1 MRIEINL
8 LGEKRKRKGG
18 GGFQMPDFAGL
29 VKQVKDPLLLGAI
42 AAWAVA
48 VVVIGFMFVTLQRS
62 VAAQS
67 ELADRTRQEDAR
79 YRTLIRQKM
88 RSTALRDSLVLEL
101 DAIRSIDADRFT
113 WPHILDEVTKALPD
127 YTWLTS
133 VSALAST
140 VPPGMEADSTY
151 VPPLQVQIEG
161 ETSDISAMT
170 RFVRNLQNSPWI
182 ASVSIGQNSQVESDG
197 QVVTAFSVTAVY
209 QVADSSY
216 IRTVPVAESVR

>member
-8 LGEKRKRKGG
+8 LGEKKKRRGG
-18 GGFQMPDFAGL
+18 GGLQLPDFGDL
-29 VKQVKDPLLLGAI
+29 FKQVKDPLLLGAI
-42 AAWAVA
+42 GAWAVA

-62 VAAQS
+62 VAAQN
-67 ELADRTRQEDAR
+67 ELAERTRQEDAR
-79 YRTLIRQKM
+79 YRTLIRQKQ

-101 DAIRSIDADRFT
+101 DAIRSIDADRFV
-113 WPHILDEVTKALPD
+113 WPHILDEITKALPD

-133 VSALAST
+133 VSALAVA
-140 VPPGMEADSTY
+140 VPPGIEVDSTY
-151 VPPLQVQIEG
+151 VPPLQIQIEG

-182 ASVSIGQNSQVESDG
+182 ASVSIGQNTQVESDG

>member
-48 VVVIGFMFVTLQRS
+48 VVVIGFMFITQQRS
-62 VAAQS
+62 VATQTD
-67 ELADRTRQEDAR
+67 LAERTRQEDAR

-88 RSTALRDSLVLEL
+88 RATALRDSLVLEL
-101 DAIRSIDADRFT
+101 DAIREIDADRYV
-113 WPHILDEVTKALPD
+113 WPHLLDEITKALPD

-133 VSALAST
+133 VTALAGT
-140 VPPGMEADSTY
+140 VPPELEGDSSY
-151 VPPLQVQIEG
+151 VPPLEVQVEG

-170 RFVRNLQNSPWI
+170 RFVRNLQNSPWV
-182 ASVSIGQNSQVESDG
+182 ASVTIGPNTQVESDG

-209 QVADSSY
+209 QTADSSY

>member
-8 LGEKRKRKGG
+8 LGEKKKRRGG
-18 GGFQMPDFAGL
+18 GGLQLPDFGDL
-29 VKQVKDPLLLGAI
+29 FKQVKDPLLLGAI
-42 AAWAVA
+42 GAWAVA

-62 VAAQS
+62 VAAQN
-67 ELADRTRQEDAR
+67 ELAERTRQEDAR
-79 YRTLIRQKM
+79 YRTLIRQKQ

-101 DAIRSIDADRFT
+101 DAIRSIDADRFV
-113 WPHILDEVTKALPD
+113 WPHILDEITKALPD

-133 VSALAST
+133 VSALAVA
-140 VPPGMEADSTY
+140 VPPGIEADSTY
-151 VPPLQVQIEG
+151 VPPLQIQIEG

-182 ASVSIGQNSQVESDG
+182 ASVSIGQNTQVESDG

>member
-8 LGEKRKRKGG
+8 LGEKKKRKGG
-18 GGFQMPDFAGL
+18 GGFQLPDFAAL
-29 VKQVKDPLLLGAI
+29 AKQVKDPLLLGAI
-42 AAWAVA
+42 GAWVVA
-48 VVVIGFMFVTLQRS
+48 VVVIGFMFLTQSRT
-62 VAAQS
+62 VAAKT
-67 ELADRTRQEDAR
+67 ELAEQTRQDDAR
-79 YRTLIRQKM
+79 YRTLIRQKD

-101 DAIRSIDADRFT
+101 DAIREIDADRFV
-113 WPHILDEVTKALPD
+113 WPHLLDEITKALPD

-133 VSALAST
+133 VTALAGT

-151 VPPLQVQIEG
+151 VPPLEIQVEG

-170 RFVRNLQNSPWI
+170 RFVRNLQLSPWV
-182 ASVSIGQNSQVESDG
+182 ASVTIGPNTQVESDG

-209 QVADSSY
+209 QLADSSY